1 MTNDAMNPGFLKSG
15 SMSIIFL
22 LFLMDTVFSQPIKK
36 VFPGADEK
44 TPARS
49 EFFSWINN
57 TNEGTTEKQTLRN
70 LDFFKWLHDEYGMV
84 LDIYAFDAGAI
95 DGAGYYGSNLSPKF
109 KAQFPNGL
117 SGLTDK
123 ASQIGTR
130 FGIWG
135 GPDGFG
141 NTAEEE
147 NQRIGMM
154 VSLCRD
160 HKFELFKF
168 DAVCGD
174 LRNDKQEAFIRM
186 MTECRKYSPD
196 LVLLNHR
203 LNLGNEAIKHATTW
217 LFGGAETYIDVHM
230 TNNQTATHH
239 RAGALSRRLVPE
251 LQRLTED
258 HGVCL
263 SSCLDYW
270 EDDLVLQ
277 AFNRNLILAPE
288 IYGNPWLLRDDEY
301 PRLARIF
308 NLTRKYKEI
317 LVNGIILPEDK
328 YGEKAVSRGDEVT
341 RLITLRNLSWE
352 PVIRTIKLDEEIGLG
367 KGVMVELRQYH
378 PVEKVIGRFK
388 KGQTVKIEVLP
399 FRSALLLA
407 TFEKLPEPSVEGCDY
422 EIVRDVAEKPLEINL
437 LAFPGER
444 KNVSVHYTGVSFK
457 HAKLDGKP
465 MNALLNG
472 KSVEITFPGTPLKEK
487 YHRKLGNMDS
497 VAVPADAENL
507 YEATCFAADNNAL
520 EARSL
525 ARSGPTKIPEVQKAR
540 EAFFDQELFVGR
552 GLWDRFLFDGDL
564 KTSFYPSRR
573 QGKTDLRIN
582 GGALRLDLG
591 DVTRLDSLRISVGDE
606 QALQPFKS
614 FEALRIQTSADLKSW
629 NQVQL
634 LAGKVM
640 TVPLE
645 REKPVRFFR
654 FPGSPE
660 KVLEIEGFLDGK
672 PVERI
677 HWRASNLFSTY
688 RPMTAK
694 TAFQCS
700 FVLNEIPKGSYLAV
714 ALNGRHGNEGAYAA
728 LRVNGRLVGAPDR
741 SASYRS
747 NSWEYPV
754 PMSDSNYTYYFPL
767 TEEMKGAKI
776 DAVVMVMKDGV
787 TEFKPEVWI
796 TAYPIP
802 YEKRELALF

>member
-1 MTNDAMNPGFLKSG
+1 MTKDAFTPRFFRSLSICISSLLILMNSG
-15 SMSIIFL
+15 
-22 LFLMDTVFSQPIKK
+22 FSQPIKK
-36 VFPGADEK
+36 VFPGAEEK
-44 TPARS
+44 TPSRS

-57 TNEGTTEKQTLRN
+57 TNEGTTEKQTLSN
-70 LDFFKWLHDEYGMV
+70 LGFFQWLHDEYGMV

-95 DGAGYYGSNLSPKF
+95 DGAGYYGSNRSSKF
-109 KAQFPNGL
+109 KTQFPNGL
-117 SGLTDK
+117 SGLTEK
-123 ASQIGTR
+123 ASKIGTR

-135 GPDGFG
+135 GADGFG

-147 NQRIGMM
+147 NLRIGMM

-160 HKFELFKF
+160 YNFELFKF

-174 LRNDKQEAFIRM
+174 LRDNKQDAFIRM
-186 MTECRKYSPD
+186 MTECRKYSPN
-196 LVLLNHR
+196 LILLNHR
-203 LNLGNEAIKHATTW
+203 LNLGDEAIKHATTW

-258 HGVCL
+258 HGVCI

-288 IYGNPWLLRDDEY
+288 IYGNPWFLRDDEY

-317 LVNGIILPEDK
+317 LVNGIILPEEK
-328 YGEKAVSRGDEVT
+328 YGEKAVSRGDEKT

-352 PVIRTIKLDEEIGLG
+352 PVIRTIKLDGEIGLG
-367 KGVMVELRQYH
+367 KGPMVELRQYH
-378 PVEKVIGRFK
+378 PVGKVIGRFK
-388 KGQTVKIEVLP
+388 KGQTVDIEVLP

-407 TFEKLPEPSVEGCDY
+407 TSENLLEPSVEGCDY
-422 EIVRDVAEKPLEINL
+422 EIVRDVEGKPLKINL
-437 LAFPGER
+437 LAFPGEK
-444 KNVSVHYTGVSFK
+444 KNISLHYKGISFK
-457 HAKLDGKP
+457 KSNLDGKP
-465 MNALLNG
+465 INELLKG
-472 KSVEITFPGTPLKEK
+472 KTVELTFPGTPLKEK
-487 YHRKLGNMDS
+487 YHRKLGGMKS
-497 VAVPADAENL
+497 IPVPADAENL

-525 ARSGPTKIPEVQKAR
+525 ARSGPTRIPEVQKAR
-540 EAFFDQELFVGR
+540 DAFFDQELFVGR
-552 GLWDRFLFDGDL
+552 GLWDRYLFDGDL
-564 KTSFYPSRR
+564 KTSFYPSHRR
-573 QGKTDLRIN
+573 GITDSRIN

-591 DVTRLDSLRISVGDE
+591 EVTMLDSLRITVGDE

-614 FEALRIQTSADLKSW
+614 FEAMKVQTSSDLKSW
-629 NQVQL
+629 TPVQL

-640 TVPLE
+640 TVALE
-645 REKPVRFFR
+645 REKPIRFLR
-654 FPGSPE
+654 LPGSPE
-660 KVLEIEGFLDGK
+660 KVLEIEGFLNGK
-672 PVERI
+672 PVDRT
-677 HWRASNLFSTY
+677 HWHASNLFSNY
-688 RPMTAK
+688 RQMTAK
-694 TAFQCS
+694 AAFQRS

-728 LRVNGRLVGAPDR
+728 LRVNGRLIGAPDR
-741 SASYRS
+741 SISYRS
-747 NSWEYPV
+747 NSWEYSV
-754 PMSDSNYTYYFPL
+754 PLSESNYTYYFPL
-767 TEEMKGAKI
+767 TEDMKGAII

-787 TEFKPEVWI
+787 SEFKPEVWI

-802 YEKRELALF
+802 YEKKELTLF